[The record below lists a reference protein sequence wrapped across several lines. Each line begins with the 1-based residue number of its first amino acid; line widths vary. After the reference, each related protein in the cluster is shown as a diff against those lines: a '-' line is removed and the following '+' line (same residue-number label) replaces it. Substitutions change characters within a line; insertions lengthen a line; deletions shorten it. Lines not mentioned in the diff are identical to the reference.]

1 MHLITCVYFVHITN
15 TKLREKKKVLTILLV
30 FHSGV
35 NFSVKA
41 NNGIGEEL
49 ESMTVE
55 STSVNQSGGTGPS
68 PPMSIDLEHHEDS
81 VSLRNPSPTQQMLET
96 TSMTSVPGPWLWT
109 SSYAY
114 L

>member
-1 MHLITCVYFVHITN
+1 MFVHITN
-15 TKLREKKKVLTILLV
+15 TKSRKKNVLTILLV

-49 ESMTVE
+49 ESMNVE
-55 STSVNQSGGTGPS
+55 STAENQSGGTGPS

-81 VSLRNPSPTQQMLET
+81 VSLRNPSPNQKMLEP

>member
-1 MHLITCVYFVHITN
+1 MHLITCVCAQKPTLN
-15 TKLREKKKVLTILLV
+15 QGEKKIFLTVLLV
-30 FHSGV
+30 FHSGM

-49 ESMTVE
+49 ESMNVE
-55 STSVNQSGGTGPS
+55 STAENQSGGTGPS
-68 PPMSIDLEHHEDS
+68 PPMSIDIEHHEDS
-81 VSLRNPSPTQQMLET
+81 VSLRNPSPTQMLEP

-109 SSYAY
+109 NSYAY